1 VLRPEDVEPPVARL
15 PGWIGVSIGA
25 GRPAGLL
32 LERLAVAASERGVP
46 LWVPNVGRAA
56 LNLVLGLLGSVWVDG
71 PAAPTAEP

>member
-46 LWVPNVGRAA
+46 LWVPNVDRMA
-56 LNLVLGLLGSVWVDG
+56 LNLVLGLPGTVWVDG